1 MTAGNRL
8 TFAEPRRPFR
18 RALSTKQWR
27 ATRKAIKAR
36 DGYCCEVRGAPEI
49 FARTKSGRTMT
60 NLQVGHRIPAER
72 YPGGH
77 NDPANL
83 WTLCRGC
90 NASQGNRTPDEWRAA
105 ASGRLVRLGLVRQH
119 GGLVRTPG
127 GRAVITGDYSRR
139 KP

>member
-1 MTAGNRL
+1 MAGHP
-8 TFAEPRRPFR
+8 E
-18 RALSTKQWR
+18 
-27 ATRKAIKAR
+27 AIKAR
-36 DGYCCEVRGAPEI
+36 DGFCCQVCGAPEV
-49 FARTKSGRTMT
+49 FTRTKSGRVMT

-90 NASQGNRTPDEWRAA
+90 NASQGNRTPEEWNAA
-105 ASGRLVRLGLVRQH
+105 ASGRLVRLGLVARL
-119 GGLVRTPG
+119 GVVRTPG
-127 GRAVITGDYSRR
+127 RTAVISGDYTRR